1 MADGTLSRAKMLR
14 GAAVAGAGA
23 AFGAPAFIPKIGS
36 AADEV
41 RIGLVEPTTGIY
53 ATYGEY
59 ERAGIAMA
67 LDRWNARGGVN
78 GRKVVTFAEDDENDP
93 GVGVQKARK
102 LVQQDKCVALIG
114 TINSGISLSV
124 EGASAALGVP
134 FIDSGGHTDDV
145 TGKNCSWNTFR
156 VCKSTWMETHATGY
170 DLAKRFGKKWYI
182 ITPDYAFGHSLF
194 NGYQDVAKKIGV
206 DIVAN
211 DLVPLTLTDFS
222 PYLTKVQAAKPSL
235 LIVLVQGDQFV
246 NALKQ
251 CAAFG
256 IQKSIPL
263 GGPQVELEAV
273 EALPTEA
280 RVGFWGVEWYYDSPL
295 CVGPAGSAG
304 RQFAAAYRKR
314 YNKAPSARSA
324 FGYIAMDRMLWA
336 MNTAKSTDAVKVC
349 RTLENARFQTIFEGS
364 AYFRKEDHQLM
375 WPMWI
380 AQIRPNGIPTDK
392 SDLFNILGRQE
403 ADKIEQTVAEK
414 AKVCKMTYPS

>member
-1 MADGTLSRAKMLR
+1 MADGTVSRSKFVKR
-14 GAAVAGAGA
+14 AAVAAAGA
-23 AFGAPAFIPKIGS
+23 SVGAPAFLPKIGS

-67 LDRWNARGGVN
+67 VDRWNAHGGVM
-78 GRKVVTFAEDDENDP
+78 GRKVVTYAEDDENDP

-124 EGASAALGVP
+124 EGAANALGVV

-145 TGKNCSWNTFR
+145 TGKNCTWNTFR
-156 VCKSTWMETHATGY
+156 VCKSTWMETHATGF
-170 DLAKRFGKKWYI
+170 DLAQRFGKRWYI

-194 NGYQDVAKKIGV
+194 AGYQDVAKKTGV
-206 DIVAN
+206 DIIGN

-222 PYLTKVQAAKPSL
+222 PYLTKAQSAKPSL

-246 NALKQ
+246 NCLKQ
-251 CAAFG
+251 ASSFG
-256 IQKSIPL
+256 ITKNLHL
-263 GGPQVELEAV
+263 GGPQIELEAV
-273 EALPTEA
+273 EALPASA
-280 RVGFWGVEWYYDSPL
+280 RVGYWGVEWYYNSPL
-295 CVGPAGSAG
+295 CVGPAGSQG

-314 YNKAPSARSA
+314 YGKPPSARSA
-324 FGYIAMDRMLWA
+324 FGYIAADRLLWA
-336 MNTAKSTDAVKVC
+336 MNQSKSTDGVKIA
-349 RTLENARFQTIFEGS
+349 RALEEVRFQTIFQGA
-364 AYFRKEDHQLM
+364 AYFRKVDHQLM

-380 AQIRPNGIPTDK
+380 GSVRPNGTPQDK
-392 SDLFNILGRQE
+392 DDLFDIVGRQE
-403 ADKIEQTVAEK
+403 ADKIEQTPAEK
-414 AKVCKMTYPS
+414 EQVCKMTYPS